1 MQRYFVKNKRED
13 YLELEKSD
21 VHHIKNVMRYSILD
35 KIECVYEGILYL
47 CEIVDL
53 SSEWVHILSSMEKI
67 NSNTPRLAVAIALVK
82 EQKMDL
88 ILQKLT
94 ELGVSEIIP
103 VMMERCVVK
112 ISEEKVSKKMERWQK
127 ICKEASEQS
136 KRVDIPLVYR
146 PIMIDDLAGI
156 SYERKF
162 VCSTKKMQILDVDY
176 FQSFKGSSDFIF
188 VIGPEGGLT
197 NREEEKLFSFGY
209 SPVSFGSL
217 IMRVETAAIY
227 VASIVNFMK

>member
-1 MQRYFVKNKRED
+1 MGCLECDLQKNGIYEQCIQV
-13 YLELEKSD
+13 LNLQ
-21 VHHIKNVMRYSILD
+21 L
-35 KIECVYEGILYL
+35 IEYVLYEGILYL

-146 PIMIDDLAGI
+146 PIMIDELAGI

-176 FQSFKGSSDFIF
+176 FQSFNKKNYCNFFSSYKYKKI
-188 VIGPEGGLT
+188 
-197 NREEEKLFSFGY
+197 Y
-209 SPVSFGSL
+209 S
-217 IMRVETAAIY
+217 
-227 VASIVNFMK
+227 